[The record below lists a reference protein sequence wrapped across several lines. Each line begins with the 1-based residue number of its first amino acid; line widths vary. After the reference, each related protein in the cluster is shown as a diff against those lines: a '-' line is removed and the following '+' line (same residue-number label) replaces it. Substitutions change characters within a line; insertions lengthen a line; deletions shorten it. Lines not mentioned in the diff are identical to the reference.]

1 MTQLKWAVHIL
12 GRWSSL
18 TSLGVI
24 AAAAVWGQS
33 KVEFAP
39 TTLARGV
46 QQVRDRAFAQAES
59 TLQGLPAK
67 LPQLADYAAFH
78 LAQAHQEQ
86 KNWQSA
92 LAALGTVYRYQPV
105 SPYAWRAVAMAAHGL
120 NESGRSKEAI
130 ALVKQ
135 YYKIMPQ
142 ASAEA
147 SLARSYEAAGDLVS
161 AAVAWQQV
169 YYQFPASDPAG
180 DAGDALGRLKL
191 QLGDKYPP
199 AMSQDMLRRA
209 KGLADARRYQEAKRE
224 LEHVLPVLAA
234 SERDLARVRVGVM
247 EYQSRQYLPA
257 YQYLRAL
264 DVADGEPD
272 AERLYHLTFVA
283 KRLDREVD
291 MKQHLKDLERKYPNS
306 VWRQEALVT
315 AAYLYLSRN
324 EESEYEPLYRAC
336 STSSAKSPQSS
347 FCDWKLTWNSYLRQA
362 ANATTL
368 FQNHLRKY
376 PTSEKAPAS
385 LYFLA
390 RQAESQND
398 FGTARAYYEALDFS
412 IPNHYYAM
420 LARERLETAALAKV
434 APSASGL
441 EFLKSV
447 DFPNRRISMSFEPTR
462 ATSQRLERA
471 RLLNAAG
478 LTDLAESE
486 LRFAARA
493 DGQPQIIAMELAK
506 LLDRRG
512 AHDEALRAVKAYVPN
527 YLNMPFD
534 GAPVSF
540 WRVAFPMP
548 YKTSVERYS
557 REKELDPYVVAG
569 LIRQE
574 SEFNPKAISVA
585 KAYGLTQVLP
595 STGRYLSRNAG
606 ISRFVPSMLFQPE
619 INLRLGTHYM
629 RQLLNS
635 FQASWE
641 RTLAAYNGGPT
652 RVSRWINWAS
662 FREPSEFIETIPIQE
677 TRDYVQIVLRNASV
691 YRKIYGPSAVAA
703 R

>member
-1 MTQLKWAVHIL
+1 MTHLKWAVNIP
-12 GRWSSL
+12 GRLPKLAALSL
-18 TSLGVI
+18 I
-24 AAAAVWGQS
+24 AAGAWGQS
-33 KVEFAP
+33 SRVEFLPNA
-39 TTLARGV
+39 LAKGV
-46 QQVRDRAFAQAES
+46 QQVRDRSFSQAEA
-59 TLQGLPAK
+59 TLQGLPGK

-92 LAALGTVYRYQPV
+92 LTAYGIVYRFQPV

-130 ALVKQ
+130 ALIKQ

-147 SLARSYEAAGDLVS
+147 VLARSYEAAGDLVS

-169 YYQFPASDPAG
+169 YYQFPASDPATE
-180 DAGDALGRLKL
+180 AGESLGRLKL
-191 QLGDKYPP
+191 KLGDRYPP
-199 AMSQDMLRRA
+199 ALSQDMLRRA

-224 LEHVLPVLAA
+224 LEQVAPVLTA
-234 SERDLARVRVGVM
+234 SERDLARVRIGVM
-247 EYQSRQYLPA
+247 DYQSRQYLPA
-257 YQYLRAL
+257 YQYLRSL
-264 DVADGEPD
+264 EVSDGEAD
-272 AERLYHLTFVA
+272 AERLYHLTYVA
-283 KRLDREVD
+283 KRLDREAD
-291 MKQHLKDLERKYPNS
+291 MRQHLKDLERKYSNS
-306 VWRQEALVT
+306 AWRQEALVT

-324 EESEYEPLYRAC
+324 EEAEYEPLYRAC
-336 STSSAKSPQSS
+336 SANAKGPQSS
-347 FCDWKLTWNSYLRQA
+347 FCDWKLTWNSYLRQP

-368 FQNHLRKY
+368 FTNHLRKY
-376 PTSEKAPAS
+376 PLSEKAPAS

-390 RQAESQND
+390 RQAESQRD
-398 FGTARAYYEALDFS
+398 FGTARAYYEALDHC

-420 LARERLETAALAKV
+420 LARERMETPALAKAV
-434 APSASGL
+434 PSPAGL

-447 DFPNRRISMSFEPTR
+447 EFPVRRISMSFEPTR
-462 ATSQRLERA
+462 ATSLRLERA

-478 LTDLAESE
+478 LSDLAESE

-527 YLNMPFD
+527 YLFVPFES
-534 GAPVSF
+534 APVSF

-548 YKTSVERYS
+548 YKSSVERYS

-595 STGRYLSRNAG
+595 STGRHLSRQTG

-652 RVSRWINWAS
+652 RVSRWINWGS